1 MKRKSDDAPLDTAR
15 KMLTGSR
22 LIACLDSLRTTAVT
36 STVPVVSAGKYL
48 LGTHDGSFHCDE
60 ALALSFLKILPE
72 YRDAHIVRTRNPEF
86 LAQCHMVVDVGATYE
101 PEKHRYDHHQR
112 EFTGVLE
119 GYNTK
124 LSSAGLVYK
133 HFGRQILREV
143 LKGDEGTAPSDEFV
157 EVCYHKLYKGFVE
170 HIDAIDNGISVSDAE
185 PRYHVS
191 TTLSARVGHLN
202 PSWNEEQSSDIMNA
216 RFVEAMSLTCS
227 EFLSH
232 AQSLAQSWWPA
243 RSIVQK
249 SLDERMNVH
258 PSGQIMILDMA
269 CPWKDHLFEL
279 EENMKNSES
288 KVLYALYA
296 DMGGSWRIQAVP
308 MDPNS
313 FASRKKLPTDWCG
326 LRDDV
331 LSEKT
336 GIPGGIFIHAS
347 GFIGGHKTKEGAL
360 AMAIMALSLV

>member
-1 MKRKSDDAPLDTAR
+1 MIAGTRMAAVLDAL
-15 KMLTGSR
+15 KCS
-22 LIACLDSLRTTAVT
+22 AVT
-36 STVPVVSAGKYL
+36 STVPVINNAKHL

-60 ALALSFLKILPE
+60 ALALSFLKILPA
-72 YRDAHIVRTRNPEF
+72 YRDSQIIRTRNADL
-86 LAQCHMVVDVGATYE
+86 LAQCHIVVDVGAKYE
-101 PEKHRYDHHQR
+101 PENHRYDHHQR
-112 EFTGVLE
+112 EFTGVLD

-133 HFGRQILREV
+133 HFGRDILREV
-143 LKGDEGTAPSDEFV
+143 LAGDEGTPPTEDFV

-170 HIDAIDNGISVSDAE
+170 HIDAIDNGISVSDEA

-191 TTLSARVGHLN
+191 TTLSSRVGTLN
-202 PSWNEEQSSDIMNA
+202 PSWNEEQTNEIMNA
-216 RFVEAMSLTCS
+216 RFVDAMTLTCT

-232 AQSLAQSWWPA
+232 AQSLARSWWPA

-249 SLDERMNVH
+249 ALDGRMDVH
-258 PSGQIMILDMA
+258 PSGKIIVLDQA

-279 EENMKNSES
+279 EEKMTGEKI
-288 KVLYALYA
+288 LYALYA

-308 MDPNS
+308 VDPNS
-313 FASRKKLPTDWCG
+313 FSSRKKLPTDWCG
-326 LRDDV
+326 LRDEV

-347 GFIGGHKTKEGAL
+347 GFIGGHKDKEGAL
-360 AMAIMALSLV
+360 AMTIAALSLD